1 MTRHAFL
8 ILVILALMA
17 ILVPAQAPVAGMT
30 IVDDRGR
37 EVVMQAPP
45 HRIISLYGGLTEIL
59 VALDLGPRVAA
70 RTRGDDLL
78 SQLPTVGTHLQ
89 PNLEM
94 ILALKPD
101 LVLQGGVKKG
111 QVGIP
116 RLEQQGIPVAVFA
129 PTDFAGLFA
138 AISRLGKLTG
148 REEKAQA
155 LIRDME
161 ARLEAVSRQVAR
173 RPAPGVFYE
182 VRYHNLLA
190 AGHGSIVHDIITR
203 AGGRNIVGSPQ
214 KLVAFS
220 FETLIQTDPEVY
232 VIQKGPMN
240 RSPQEVQTRSHY
252 ELLKAVRGNR
262 VLVVE
267 ESLFSRP
274 GPRSVE
280 AVEQLARLLHPDPPW
295 GKP

>member
-45 HRIISLYGGLTEIL
+45 QRIISLYGGLTEIL

-129 PTDFAGLFA
+129 PTDFSGLFA

-280 AVEQLARLLHPDPPW
+280 AVEQLARFLHPDPPW

>member
-1 MTRHAFL
+1 MTRHASL
-8 ILVILALMA
+8 IPVILALMA
-17 ILVPAQAPVAGMT
+17 VLVPAPAPAAGVT
-30 IVDDRGR
+30 IADDRGR
-37 EVVMQAPP
+37 EVVIQAPP
-45 HRIISLYGGLTEIL
+45 QRIISLYGGLTEIL

-70 RTRGDDLL
+70 RTRGDEIL
-78 SQLPTVGTHLQ
+78 SRLPTVGTHLQ

-129 PTDFAGLFA
+129 PTDFPGLFA
-138 AISRLGKLTG
+138 TISRLGKLTG

-155 LIRDME
+155 LILDMK

-190 AGHGSIVHDIITR
+190 AGQGSIVHDTITR
-203 AGGRNIVGSPQ
+203 AGGRNIVGAPQ

-262 VLVVE
+262 VLVVD

-280 AVEQLARLLHPDPPW
+280 AVEQLARFLHPDAPW